1 MTELRAKPAQTMSV
15 QLEHWKKKQALS
27 RSHTRLLLAENL
39 QLFDTSGAGKSHLA
53 KPSCELPALIQKW
66 ITTTC

>member
-1 MTELRAKPAQTMSV
+1 MSV

-27 RSHTRLLLAENL
+27 RSHIWLLMAGNL

-53 KPSCELPALIQKW
+53 RA
-66 ITTTC
+66 ITMGLEQLL